1 MNQQKKAEVVKK
13 EVQESAGKHKMYRS
27 MGRMF
32 VLSSAE
38 ELTKNLDD
46 DLKRI
51 ETESARSSEMKKNFE
66 GKKEAL
72 TKVLNDMTPKQ

>member
-51 ETESARSSEMKKNFE
+51 ETESTRSSEMKKNFE